1 MRLGIVVTDQQFAD
15 QAMDLLRG
23 GDRRGWELRCFLTDT
38 GVRLLNREDFR
49 AFLGASQ
56 AHVSLCELSVDRY
69 PDADPHAG
77 GLDQRVIVG
86 GQYQDAELVK
96 NTDRV
101 IVL

>member
-23 GDRRGWELRCFLTDT
+23 ADGRGWELRCFLTDS
-38 GVRLLNREDFR
+38 GVRMLGREDFR
-49 AFLGASQ
+49 TFLGASE

-77 GLDQRVIVG
+77 GLDERVIVG